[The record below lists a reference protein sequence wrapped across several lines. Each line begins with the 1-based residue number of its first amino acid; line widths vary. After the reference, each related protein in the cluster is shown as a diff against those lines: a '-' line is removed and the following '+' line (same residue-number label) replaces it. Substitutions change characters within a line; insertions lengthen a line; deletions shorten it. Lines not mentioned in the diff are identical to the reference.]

1 MEPIQSA
8 LSKWM
13 RENKNFKEHYQKIKN
28 ELLSDPEIVSFLDQH
43 PELSEREIQK
53 GLTKLYE
60 YKTQSKQC
68 SNCTSF
74 AACQNLLQGYTPN
87 LSVVHGEI
95 HLTYEKCHR
104 RLVYEKEQE
113 QQKLVQSLHVPKE
126 ILSASMKDLYEDPN
140 RNKAV
145 MEIIKFL
152 KEASK
157 ELPSKGLYLYGPFGV
172 GKTYLLGVL
181 ANELKKINV
190 SSLIIYMPEF
200 VREIKSSFRDDTTNE
215 KIETF
220 KKADVLMLDD
230 IGAEMQ
236 SAWFRDE
243 VLGSVLQYRMMEQL
257 PVFFTSNYSV
267 DQLEEMLAQTKD
279 GIETVKARRITER
292 IRQVSK
298 EISIYTDNKRK

>member
-1 MEPIQSA
+1 
-8 LSKWM
+8 
-13 RENKNFKEHYQKIKN
+13 
-28 ELLSDPEIVSFLDQH
+28 
-43 PELSEREIQK
+43 
-53 GLTKLYE
+53 
-60 YKTQSKQC
+60 
-68 SNCTSF
+68 
-74 AACQNLLQGYTPN
+74 
-87 LSVVHGEI
+87 
-95 HLTYEKCHR
+95 
-104 RLVYEKEQE
+104 
-113 QQKLVQSLHVPKE
+113 
-126 ILSASMKDLYEDPN
+126 
-140 RNKAV
+140 
-145 MEIIKFL
+145 
-152 KEASK
+152 
-157 ELPSKGLYLYGPFGV
+157 
-172 GKTYLLGVL
+172 
-181 ANELKKINV
+181 
-190 SSLIIYMPEF
+190 MPEF